1 MTADFVL
8 STFVESKQYFVAFF
22 YDYLINLSPS
32 LTKMCII
39 TVTQNTN
46 VVIFLRITFETP
58 TSKSAAQTDI
68 KQTHILPLY
77 IND

>member
-1 MTADFVL
+1 MTADFVF
-8 STFVESKQYFVAFF
+8 STFVEIKQYFVAFF

-32 LTKMCII
+32 LTKTCII
-39 TVTQNTN
+39 TVTK
-46 VVIFLRITFETP
+46 VLILFIITFETP

-68 KQTHILPLY
+68 NQTHILPLY